1 MYTNFWLKF
10 YSNQLIYIL
19 KKGSDYEYH
28 LFMKQ
33 KIVLSFSVYETIV
46 PWGGTQKAFKS
57 LDESPG
63 SNEPGFLVR
72 DLWYSWLIS
81 GKSWT
86 SVYFH
91 QSQSRKKELGL
102 LKKTIPVAGFLLDF
116 VSETQIIHLSF
127 ILLFSKCPFSKGS
140 FCIKSICKNNF
151 LYLFHANMYAIH
163 TFTSIL

>member
-1 MYTNFWLKF
+1 ML
-10 YSNQLIYIL
+10 
-19 KKGSDYEYH
+19 
-28 LFMKQ
+28 M
-33 KIVLSFSVYETIV
+33 

-81 GKSWT
+81 GKSQT

-102 LKKTIPVAGFLLDF
+102 LKKIIPVAGFLLGF
-116 VSETQIIHLSF
+116 VS
-127 ILLFSKCPFSKGS
+127 
-140 FCIKSICKNNF
+140 
-151 LYLFHANMYAIH
+151 
-163 TFTSIL
+163 